1 MVENILHV
9 YRSYLLYDRLMPFHF
24 RAETL
29 MSDPITLLQLAGADL
44 EPPKLGDACL
54 VVIDMQ
60 NEYLA
65 GPVALPEARAAITH
79 AQSLVSRTR
88 SAGSPVFHV
97 AHKGRA
103 GSLFDRDAERGQIV
117 GELTP
122 LADEAV
128 IEKALPNAFAGTGLA
143 DLISKTGR
151 KDVIIVGFM
160 THMCVSSTA
169 RAALD
174 LGLRVTIDAQACA
187 TRDLPDGRGGRIDAA
202 TLNDVALVE
211 LSDRFAVIAR
221 GHDWA

>member
-1 MVENILHV
+1 
-9 YRSYLLYDRLMPFHF
+9 
-24 RAETL
+24 
-29 MSDPITLLQLAGADL
+29 MSDPKTLLQLAGADL

-60 NEYLA
+60 NEYLD
-65 GPVALPEARAAITH
+65 GPIALPDARAAINSAH
-79 AQSLVSRTR
+79 SLLSSARD
-88 SAGSPVFHV
+88 AGSCVFHV

-103 GSLFDRDAERGQIV
+103 GSLFDRDAERGRIV
-117 GELTP
+117 DELMP
-122 LADEAV
+122 LADEVV
-128 IEKALPNAFAGTGLA
+128 IEKALPNAFAGTELA
-143 DLISKTGR
+143 NLISDTGR

-174 LGLRVTIDAQACA
+174 LGLRVTVDAEACA

-202 TLNDVALVE
+202 TLNEVALVE

-221 GHDWA
+221 DHDWA

>member
-1 MVENILHV
+1 
-9 YRSYLLYDRLMPFHF
+9 
-24 RAETL
+24 
-29 MSDPITLLQLAGADL
+29 MSDPTTLLQLAGADL

-65 GPVALPEARAAITH
+65 GPVALPEARTAITH

-103 GSLFDRDAERGQIV
+103 GSLFDRDAERGRIV
-117 GELTP
+117 DELTP
-122 LADEAV
+122 LANETV
-128 IEKALPNAFAGTGLA
+128 IEKALPNAIAGTGLV

-174 LGLRVTIDAQACA
+174 LGLRVTIEAQACA

-202 TLNDVALVE
+202 TLNNVALVE